1 MRRNEQRVVTSQ
13 PVNIHS
19 MLFENTMTYMADRNR
34 NIRAKNLGRRSLASA
49 GSCAWKSSM

>member
-19 MLFENTMTYMADRNR
+19 MLFENTMTYMAERNT
-34 NIRAKNLGRRSLASA
+34 NISAKNIGRRSGAPS
-49 GSCAWKSSM
+49 GSWAWKSSM